1 MKDQFGREVSYLRLS
16 VTDNCNLRC
25 IYCMPEDTKNESDNN
40 NLTIDEYCRTVE
52 IFSRLGIRKVRITGG
67 EPLIRKGIDELIGR
81 ISTIPEIEE
90 IAITTN
96 GLLLERYLDKFMESG
111 VTSLN
116 ISIDSVNKENFNK
129 ITRGGDL
136 EKVTGSLRKARDNGM
151 EVKLNTVIIRGV
163 NDHEILDLV
172 RFAMENHVDIRFIEL
187 MPIGCARN
195 LKGMKSEEIIEIL
208 KGDPGMRI
216 VQETVEG
223 SPGNKEIM
231 RTGPAQYYSIP
242 GTGKRI
248 GFISPLSSC
257 FCDTCNRIRVTSDGK
272 IKQCLYY
279 KANIDLKELFRNK
292 GMPDEELIKIVER
305 EIYTKNR
312 KHDFNDYEKYNVK
325 REERIMSSIGG

>member
-25 IYCMPEDTKNESDNN
+25 VYCMPQDTRNEPEDN
-40 NLTIDEYCRTVE
+40 NLTIDEYFRAVK
-52 IFSRLGIRKVRITGG
+52 IFSKLGIKKIRITGG
-67 EPLIRKGIDELIGR
+67 EPLVRKGIDELVKKIRTVSG
-81 ISTIPEIEE
+81 IEE

-96 GLLLERYLDKFMESG
+96 GILLEKYLDGFIENG

-116 ISIDSVNKENFNK
+116 ISMDSVNRENFRK
-129 ITRGGDL
+129 ITCGGDL
-136 EKVTGSLRKARDNGM
+136 EKVVKSIKKAKENKIK
-151 EVKLNTVIIRGV
+151 VKLNTVIIRGM
-163 NDHEILDLV
+163 NEHEITDLV
-172 RFAMENHVDIRFIEL
+172 KFAIENGVDIRFIEL

-195 LKGMKSEEIIEIL
+195 MKGMKSHEIVDDLKEKMSNIELEEENS
-208 KGDPGMRI
+208 
-216 VQETVEG
+216 E
-223 SPGNKEIM
+223 NKEIK
-231 RTGPAQYYSIP
+231 RAGPAEYYNIS
-242 GTGKRI
+242 GTDIRL

-279 KANIDLKELFRNK
+279 TAKVDLKEIFRNRTLSD
-292 GMPDEELIKIVER
+292 DEILKIVEN

-312 KHDFNDYEKYNVK
+312 KHEFNNYEINTDK

>member
-25 IYCMPEDTKNESDNN
+25 IYCMPEDAKNESDNN
-40 NLTIDEYCRTVE
+40 NLTIDEYYRTVE
-52 IFSRLGIRKVRITGG
+52 IFARLGIRKVRITGG

-96 GLLLERYLDKFMESG
+96 GLLLERYLDKFIESG

-172 RFAMENHVDIRFIEL
+172 RFAIENHVDIRFIEL

-195 LKGMKSEEIIEIL
+195 LKGIKCEEIIEIL
-208 KGDPGMRI
+208 KGDPGLRI
-216 VQETVEG
+216 VKETVKG
-223 SPGNKEIM
+223 NPGNKRMM
-231 RTGPAQYYSIP
+231 RTGPAQYFSIP

-279 KANIDLKELFRNK
+279 KANVDLKELFRNK
-292 GMPDEELIKIVER
+292 GISDDELIKIVER

-312 KHDFNDYEKYNVK
+312 KHDFNDYEKDNVK